1 MCTVASAPAAFRV
14 RVWHVMSRGRG
25 REGVTAAG
33 RPSCCLSG
41 SGGRPLRPWEA
52 SLFIP
57 PRYGDRSLP
66 EGVDLEA
73 ALIAPCIRHI
83 VC

>member
-1 MCTVASAPAAFRV
+1 LPIRFRRPTASSLGSVTIHPA
-14 RVWHVMSRGRG
+14 H
-25 REGVTAAG
+25 
-33 RPSCCLSG
+33 
-41 SGGRPLRPWEA
+41 
-52 SLFIP
+52 
-57 PRYGDRSLP
+57 RYGDRSLP